1 MRKCLR
7 IWKRRFH
14 ENKLVASRV
23 MQTLRFWPSLFPLT
37 KPLQEKKAQHFV
49 VKPIN
54 HCMITSE
61 KDWLIL
67 FLIGWPFCWTG
78 ICSASKFSVVFWIFK
93 SLKRSSDMI
102 WTGKE
107 GGWLVEDDVAR
118 NVCERLKVA
127 ILLLCDSSDAPM
139 PLWRQVWK
147 RAQKTLHNPYHT
159 FYKEIQRNL
168 LKALYIVAQKG
179 G

>member
-1 MRKCLR
+1 MIHEKFYISWENVWGSRKESFMNTRWSQAERCRLCP
-7 IWKRRFH
+7 FG
-14 ENKLVASRV
+14 
-23 MQTLRFWPSLFPLT
+23 PPYFPLT

-49 VKPIN
+49 VKPTN
-54 HCMITSE
+54 HCMNNFE

-147 RAQKTLHNPYHT
+147 RAQKSSDAPMP
-159 FYKEIQRNL
+159 
-168 LKALYIVAQKG
+168 V
-179 G
+179 